1 MDAETAEAAVAEGA
15 RRVDRPTRRVV
26 ALMAALIV
34 FGSVLLTLVLHNPP
48 QPSTVLTIPWWV
60 LAALFGAAEVW
71 VFHIQFGREAK
82 SISLS
87 EIPLVLG
94 LFYST
99 PGPLMVA
106 RILGPAVVV
115 LLVRRQTPLKAAL
128 NITLFFA
135 NGAVALATFRL
146 LAGQAASVD
155 SPRSWVAAVAAVTI
169 AICVDLLALSQI
181 LRWYTGGGGR
191 RRDGLVGSLAGVGIA
206 AAAGIL
212 GLVAALTLRLG
223 ALATLPLVT
232 AGVVLMLGFRSYSS
246 LADRHTSLE
255 KLFRFSRELNGSPA
269 ATEVLPAVLEQA
281 RHLMRAEVAEVI
293 RFRAGSSAET
303 GTGLW
308 RYDGNRVTSDA
319 GRHVVMVRTLIES
332 LVRQGATLLT
342 HDVATQ
348 SAFLRARQARE
359 AVVAPLVVEG
369 ETLGVL
375 AVYDRLGEV
384 RGFAESDVQ
393 LLQTVANHASV
404 ALHNEMLIGR
414 LRHDAL
420 HDALTGLPNRSHL
433 TALATSAV
441 ARATAGHS
449 RVAMMIIDLNGF
461 KVVNDT
467 LGHHVGDELIREVA
481 ERFSNAA
488 GPGVT
493 VARLGGDEFAVL
505 LERADLVEQDG
516 VDVATAMIDALTAP
530 IRVGEDRLHLS
541 GAVGIAIAP
550 DHATGVG
557 DLLKRA
563 DIAMYA
569 AKNGPEP
576 AVVYRTDIDL
586 NDPSLL
592 SLMGELREALTNGR
606 IDIEVE
612 PVIDLLGGRLV
623 AAEALV
629 RWHHPTRGT
638 LRPDAFLPLAER
650 NGLIVPLTEL
660 VLERAVAAAS
670 RWRDA
675 GRQIGI
681 SVNLS
686 ARSLL
691 DRTLPGTVAEVLRRH
706 RLPAHLLTL
715 EITESIVIS
724 DADRALGLLAELRAL
739 GVRLALDD
747 FGTGYSSLTYLS
759 ALPIQQLKIDRSF
772 VTRIVDSSRDAAI
785 VTSLIDLAHHLG
797 LQVIAEGVE
806 ASQVA
811 DRLRRLGCEYGQG
824 YHYAMSMNPDD
835 LLTWEMSFAPV
846 EPTGSL
852 RGQVDAVLS

>member
-1 MDAETAEAAVAEGA
+1 MDVETASTAESSRS
-15 RRVDRPTRRVV
+15 RRVERPTRRVV
-26 ALMAALIV
+26 ALMA
-34 FGSVLLTLVLHNPP
+34 VLLLAGTGLLLLVLQDPP
-48 QPSTVLTIPWWV
+48 PPAPGVTIPWWV
-60 LAALFGAAEVW
+60 LAGLFAAAEIW

-94 LFYST
+94 LFYT
-99 PGPLMVA
+99 APGPLMLA
-106 RILGPAVVV
+106 RVLGPAVVV
-115 LLVRRQTPLKAAL
+115 VVHRRQTPLKAAL

-146 LAGQAASVD
+146 LSLGSPVAG
-155 SPRSWVAAVAAVTI
+155 PRTWFAAVAAVTL
-169 AICVDLLALSQI
+169 AIVVDLLALSQI
-181 LRWYTGGGGR
+181 LRWYTGAVR
-191 RRDGLVGSLAGVGIA
+191 PRDSFIGSLAGVGIA
-206 AAAGIL
+206 AAAGVL
-212 GLVAALTLRLG
+212 GLVAVLTLRPG
-223 ALATLPLVT
+223 ALATLPLVA
-232 AGVVLMLGFRSYSS
+232 AGVVLMVGFRSYSS

-255 KLFRFSRELNGSPA
+255 KLFRFSRELTGAPA

-293 RFRAGSSAET
+293 RFRSGATAET
-303 GTGLW
+303 RTGLW

-319 GRHVVMVRTLIES
+319 GKSVVMVRTLIET
-332 LVRQGATLLT
+332 LVRNGATLLT

-348 SAFLRARQARE
+348 SAFLRARRARE

-384 RGFAESDVQ
+384 RG
-393 LLQTVANHASV
+393 VANHASV

-441 ARATAGHS
+441 ARANAGLS
-449 RVAMMIIDLNGF
+449 NVAMMIIDLNGF

-481 ERFSNAA
+481 TRFSAA
-488 GPGVT
+488 AEPGVT

-505 LERADLVEQDG
+505 VERADLAETDG
-516 VDVATAMIDALTAP
+516 LDVAARMIDALTAP
-530 IRVGEDRLHLS
+530 VRVGEDRLHLS
-541 GAVGIAIAP
+541 GSIGIALAP
-550 DHATGVG
+550 EHATGVG

-569 AKNGPEP
+569 AKNGPES
-576 AVVYRTDIDL
+576 AVVYRPDIDV

-592 SLMGELREALTNGR
+592 SLMGELREALGNGR

-612 PVIDLLGGRLV
+612 PVIDLLAGRLV

-660 VLERAVAAAS
+660 VLDRAVAACAA
-670 RWRDA
+670 WRAA
-675 GRQIGI
+675 GRQLGI

-691 DRTLPGTVAEVLRRH
+691 DRTLPGTVAEVLRRY

-724 DADRALGLLAELRAL
+724 DADRALGLLAELRSL

-772 VTRIVDSSRDAAI
+772 VTRIVESGRDAAI

-806 ASQVA
+806 AAPVA

-824 YHYAMSMNPDD
+824 YYYSMSMDPTE
-835 LLTWEMSFAPV
+835 LLEWADRFAPLDT
-846 EPTGSL
+846 PASL
-852 RGQVDAVLS
+852 RGQVDAVLG

>member
-1 MDAETAEAAVAEGA
+1 MTSNAGAQDGAVP
-15 RRVDRPTRRVV
+15 RRVSRPTRRVV
-26 ALMAALIV
+26 ALICFLAVA
-34 FGSVLLTLVLHNPP
+34 GTVLFVAVLHNPP
-48 QPSTVLTIPWWV
+48 TPPQGLHIPWWV
-60 LAALFGAAEVW
+60 LAALFGATEVW
-71 VFHIQFGREAK
+71 VFHLQFGREAK
-82 SISLS
+82 SISIS

-99 PGPLMVA
+99 PGPLMLGRV
-106 RILGPAVVV
+106 LGPAVVV
-115 LLVRRQTPLKAAL
+115 ILWRRQTPLKAAL
-128 NITLFFA
+128 NIALFYA
-135 NGAVALATFRL
+135 NGAVAIVTFRL
-146 LAGQAASVD
+146 LGGGSVAD
-155 SPRSWVAAVAAVTI
+155 GPRTWAAAVAAATLSI
-169 AICVDLLALSQI
+169 AVDLCVLSLI
-181 LRWYTGGGGR
+181 LRWYTGGR
-191 RRDGLVGSLAGVGIA
+191 RKDGVAGSLAGLFIA
-206 AAAGIL
+206 AASSIIGI
-212 GLVAALTLRLG
+212 VSVLTLRLG
-223 ALATLPLVT
+223 PLATIPLIL
-232 AGVVLMLGFRSYSS
+232 AGVVLMVGYRSYSA

-255 KLFRFSRELNGSPA
+255 RLFRFSRELNGAPA
-269 ATEVLPAVLEQA
+269 TTEVLPAVLEQA
-281 RHLMRAEVAEVI
+281 RHLMRAEVAEVL
-293 RFRAGSSAET
+293 RFSGAGTSSPAAS
-303 GTGLW
+303 LW
-308 RYDGNRVTSDA
+308 RYDGERVVTDSDE
-319 GRHVVMVRTLIES
+319 RTALSQRLIQS
-332 LVRQGATLLT
+332 LVTDGEAILLT
-342 HDVATQ
+342 HDQPTA
-348 SAFLRARQARE
+348 SAFLRSRVAGE
-359 AVVAPLVVEG
+359 AVVAPLTVEG
-369 ETLGVL
+369 ETVGVL

-384 RGFAESDVQ
+384 RGFADSDVR
-393 LLQTVANHASV
+393 LPQTVANHASV

-441 ARATAGHS
+441 ARAASGKS

-467 LGHHVGDELIREVA
+467 LGHHVGDQLIYEVA
-481 ERFSNAA
+481 ARLLAAA

-505 LERADLVEQDG
+505 VEPAVGDAMG
-516 VDVATAMIDALTAP
+516 VAAIMIDALTRP
-530 IRVGEDRLHLS
+530 VLIGEDRLHLS

-550 DHATGVG
+550 DHATAVG

-569 AKNGPEP
+569 AKNGPES
-576 AVVYRTDIDL
+576 AVVYRPDIDV

-592 SLMGELREALTNGR
+592 SLMGELREALTNGE

-612 PVIDLLGGRLV
+612 PVMDLIGGRII

-638 LRPDAFLPLAER
+638 LRPDTFLPLAER

-660 VLERAVAAAS
+660 VLNRAVAACAG
-670 RWRDA
+670 WRTA
-675 GRQIGI
+675 GLNAGI

-691 DRTLPGTVAEVLRRH
+691 DRTLPGTVADVLRRY

-724 DADRALGLLAELRAL
+724 DADRAIGLLAELRAL

-772 VTRIVDSSRDAAI
+772 VTRIMESARDAAI

-797 LQVIAEGVE
+797 LQVIAEGIE
-806 ASQVA
+806 DADVA
-811 DRLRRLGCEYGQG
+811 ERLRRLGCEYGQG
-824 YHYAMSMNPDD
+824 YFFSMSMNPD
-835 LLTWEMSFAPV
+835 LLPDWAARAMPL
-846 EPTGSL
+846 EPLGSL
-852 RGQVDAVLS
+852 RGQVNALIR

>member
-1 MDAETAEAAVAEGA
+1 MDAETAQAAGTDGA

-26 ALMAALIV
+26 ALM
-34 FGSVLLTLVLHNPP
+34 GVLLLFGTALLVLVLRNPVHP
-48 QPSTVLTIPWWV
+48 ASGVTIPWWV
-60 LAALFGAAEVW
+60 LAGLFGAAEIW

-94 LFYST
+94 LFYAA

-106 RILGPAVVV
+106 RVLGPAVVV
-115 LLVRRQTPLKAAL
+115 LLHRRQTPLKAAL
-128 NITLFFA
+128 NMTLFFA

-146 LAGQAASVD
+146 LAGDSSVD
-155 SPRSWVAAVAAVTI
+155 NARSWFAAVAAVTL
-169 AICVDLLALSQI
+169 AIVVDLLALSQI
-181 LRWYTGGGGR
+181 LRWYTGGVR
-191 RRDGLVGSLAGVGIA
+191 RRDGFVGSLAGVGIA
-206 AAAGIL
+206 GAAGIL
-212 GLVAALTLRLG
+212 GLVAVLTLRLG
-223 ALATLPLVT
+223 PLATLPLVT
-232 AGVVLMLGFRSYSS
+232 AGVVLMVGFRSYSS

-255 KLFRFSRELNGSPA
+255 KLFRFSRELTGAPA

-293 RFRAGSSAET
+293 RFRAGSTAESS
-303 GTGLW
+303 TGLW
-308 RYDGNRVTSDA
+308 RYDGSRVTSDA
-319 GRHVVMVRTLIES
+319 GKHVAMVRTLIES
-332 LVRQGATLLT
+332 LIREGATLLT

-348 SAFLRARQARE
+348 SAFLRARRARE

-481 ERFSNAA
+481 TRFSRAA
-488 GPGVT
+488 DPGVT

-505 LERADLVEQDG
+505 LERADLVEADG
-516 VDVATAMIDALTAP
+516 MDVASRMIDALTAP
-530 IRVGEDRLHLS
+530 VLVGEDRLHLS
-541 GAVGIAIAP
+541 GSVGIALAP

-569 AKNGPEP
+569 AKNGPES
-576 AVVYRTDIDL
+576 AVVYRPDIDV

-592 SLMGELREALTNGR
+592 SLMGELREALSNGR

-612 PVIDLLGGRLV
+612 PVIDLLAGRLV

-660 VLERAVAAAS
+660 VLDRAVAACAQ
-670 RWRDA
+670 WRAD
-675 GRQIGI
+675 GRQLGI

-691 DRTLPGTVAEVLRRH
+691 DRTLPGTVAEVLRRY

-772 VTRIVDSSRDAAI
+772 VTRIVESSRDAAI

-806 ASQVA
+806 APQVA

-824 YHYAMSMNPDD
+824 YYYSMSMNPAELPAWADN
-835 LLTWEMSFAPV
+835 FAPL
-846 EPTGSL
+846 ETPASL
-852 RGQVDAVLS
+852 RGQVDAILR

>member
-1 MDAETAEAAVAEGA
+1 M
-15 RRVDRPTRRVV
+15 V
-26 ALMAALIV
+26 ALLVAGTA
-34 FGSVLLTLVLHNPP
+34 LLTVVLHSPEQPP
-48 QPSTVLTIPWWV
+48 TGVVIPWWV
-60 LAALFGAAEVW
+60 LAGLFGAAEVW

-94 LFYST
+94 LFYAA

-106 RILGPAVVV
+106 RVLGPAAVV
-115 LLVRRQTPLKAAL
+115 LLHRRQTPLKAAL
-128 NITLFFA
+128 NVTLFYA

-146 LAGQAASVD
+146 LSGGTSVD
-155 SPRSWVAAVAAVTI
+155 GARSWLAAVAAVTLAI
-169 AICVDLLALSQI
+169 AVDLLALSQI
-181 LRWYTGGGGR
+181 LRWYIGGVR
-191 RRDGLVGSLAGVGIA
+191 RRDGSVGSLAGVAIA
-206 AAAGIL
+206 AAAGVL
-212 GLVAALTLRLG
+212 GLVAVLTLRLG
-223 ALATLPLVT
+223 PLATLPLVS
-232 AGVVLMLGFRSYSS
+232 AGVVLMVGFRSYSS

-255 KLFRFSRELNGSPA
+255 RLFRFSRELTGAPA

-281 RHLMRAEVAEVI
+281 RALMRAEVAEVI
-293 RFRAGSSAET
+293 RFRVGTTADTA
-303 GTGLW
+303 TGLW

-319 GRHVVMVRTLIES
+319 GPTVAMVRTLIES
-332 LVRQGATLLT
+332 LIRGGAALLT
-342 HDVATQ
+342 HEVATQ
-348 SAFLRARQARE
+348 SAFLRARRARE

-441 ARATAGHS
+441 RRATDGDS
-449 RVAMMIIDLNGF
+449 QVAMMIIDLNGF

-481 ERFSNAA
+481 TRFSAAA
-488 GPGVT
+488 GPDVT

-505 LERADLVEQDG
+505 LEEAELTESHTI
-516 VDVATAMIDALTAP
+516 DVAARLVDALSAP
-530 IRVGEDRLHLS
+530 VRVGEDRLHLS
-541 GAVGIAIAP
+541 GAVGIALAP
-550 DHATGVG
+550 QHATAVG

-569 AKNGPEP
+569 AKNGGE
-576 AVVYRTDIDL
+576 ATVVYRPDIDV
-586 NDPSLL
+586 NDPALL
-592 SLMGELREALTNGR
+592 SLMGELREALSSGR

-612 PVIDLLGGRLV
+612 PVIDLLAGRLI

-660 VLERAVAAAS
+660 VLDRAVAACAA
-670 RWRDA
+670 WRAA
-675 GRQIGI
+675 GTELGI

-691 DRTLPGTVAEVLRRH
+691 DRTLPGTVADVLLKY

-806 ASQVA
+806 EVRVA

-824 YHYAMSMNPDD
+824 YLFSMSMAPAK
-835 LLTWEMSFAPV
+835 LLPWAEEHAPI
-846 EPTGSL
+846 EIAGSL
-852 RGQVDAVLS
+852 RGQVDALLG

>member
-1 MDAETAEAAVAEGA
+1 MG
-15 RRVDRPTRRVV
+15 
-26 ALMAALIV
+26 
-34 FGSVLLTLVLHNPP
+34 VLLLCGTTLALLVLRHP
-48 QPSTVLTIPWWV
+48 TVPAPGVTIPWWV
-60 LAALFGAAEVW
+60 LAGLFGAAEIW

-94 LFYST
+94 LFYAA
-99 PGPLMVA
+99 PGPLMVG
-106 RILGPAVVV
+106 RVLGPAVIV
-115 LLVRRQTPLKAAL
+115 LLHRRQTPLKATL

-146 LAGQAASVD
+146 LAGGSSVD
-155 SPRSWVAAVAAVTI
+155 GPRSWFAAVAAVTL
-169 AICVDLLALSQI
+169 AIVVDLLALSQI

-191 RRDGLVGSLAGVGIA
+191 RRDVFVGSMAGVAIA

-212 GLVAALTLRLG
+212 GLVAVLTLRLG
-223 ALATLPLVT
+223 PLATVPLVT
-232 AGVVLMLGFRSYSS
+232 AGVVLMVGFRSYSS

-255 KLFRFSRELNGSPA
+255 KLFRFSRELTGAPA
-269 ATEVLPAVLEQA
+269 ATDVLPAVLEQA

-293 RFRAGSSAET
+293 RFRAGTNAET
-303 GTGLW
+303 STGLW
-308 RYDGNRVTSDA
+308 RYDGTRVTSDA
-319 GRHVVMVRTLIES
+319 GKHVAMVRTLIES
-332 LVRQGATLLT
+332 LVREGATLLT

-348 SAFLRARQARE
+348 SAFLRARRARE

-441 ARATAGHS
+441 ARANAGHS

-481 ERFSNAA
+481 SRFSAA
-488 GPGVT
+488 ADPGVT

-505 LERADLVEQDG
+505 LERSDLVEADG
-516 VDVATAMIDALTAP
+516 QDVATRMMDALTAP
-530 IRVGEDRLHLS
+530 VLVGEDRLHLS
-541 GAVGIAIAP
+541 GSVGIALAP

-569 AKNGPEP
+569 AKNGPES
-576 AVVYRTDIDL
+576 AVVYRPDIDV

-612 PVIDLLGGRLV
+612 PVIDLLAGRLV

-660 VLERAVAAAS
+660 VLDRAVAACAQ
-670 RWRDA
+670 WRAD
-675 GRQIGI
+675 GRQLGI

-691 DRTLPGTVAEVLRRH
+691 DRTLPGTVAEVLRRY

-772 VTRIVDSSRDAAI
+772 VTRIVESSRDAAI

-797 LQVIAEGVE
+797 LEVIAEGVE
-806 ASQVA
+806 AAQVA

-824 YHYAMSMNPDD
+824 YFYSMSMNPTELIAWAD
-835 LLTWEMSFAPV
+835 SFAPL
-846 EPTGSL
+846 ETPASL
-852 RGQVDAVLS
+852 RGQVDAILR

>member
-1 MDAETAEAAVAEGA
+1 M
-15 RRVDRPTRRVV
+15 
-26 ALMAALIV
+26 
-34 FGSVLLTLVLHNPP
+34 
-48 QPSTVLTIPWWV
+48 
-60 LAALFGAAEVW
+60 
-71 VFHIQFGREAK
+71 
-82 SISLS
+82 
-87 EIPLVLG
+87 
-94 LFYST
+94 
-99 PGPLMVA
+99 
-106 RILGPAVVV
+106 
-115 LLVRRQTPLKAAL
+115 
-128 NITLFFA
+128 
-135 NGAVALATFRL
+135 
-146 LAGQAASVD
+146 
-155 SPRSWVAAVAAVTI
+155 
-169 AICVDLLALSQI
+169 
-181 LRWYTGGGGR
+181 
-191 RRDGLVGSLAGVGIA
+191 
-206 AAAGIL
+206 
-212 GLVAALTLRLG
+212 
-223 ALATLPLVT
+223 
-232 AGVVLMLGFRSYSS
+232 
-246 LADRHTSLE
+246 
-255 KLFRFSRELNGSPA
+255 
-269 ATEVLPAVLEQA
+269 
-281 RHLMRAEVAEVI
+281 
-293 RFRAGSSAET
+293 
-303 GTGLW
+303 
-308 RYDGNRVTSDA
+308 
-319 GRHVVMVRTLIES
+319 
-332 LVRQGATLLT
+332 
-342 HDVATQ
+342 
-348 SAFLRARQARE
+348 
-359 AVVAPLVVEG
+359 
-369 ETLGVL
+369 L

-481 ERFSNAA
+481 ERFSSAA

-505 LERADLVEQDG
+505 LERADLVEADG
-516 VDVATAMIDALTAP
+516 LEIAARMIDALTAP
-530 IRVGEDRLHLS
+530 VRVGEDRLHLS
-541 GAVGIAIAP
+541 GAVGIALAP

-569 AKNGPEP
+569 AKNGPEN
-576 AVVYRTDIDL
+576 AVVYRPDIDL

-612 PVIDLLGGRLV
+612 PVIDLLAGQAGRGRGPRTV
-623 AAEALV
+623 APPDARHAAPGRV
-629 RWHHPTRGT
+629 PPAGRAQ
-638 LRPDAFLPLAER
+638 RPDRPAHRAGAGPR
-650 NGLIVPLTEL
+650 G
-660 VLERAVAAAS
+660 RGGGAVARRPAAS
-670 RWRDA
+670 
-675 GRQIGI
+675 
-681 SVNLS
+681 S
-686 ARSLL
+686 ASRSTS
-691 DRTLPGTVAEVLRRH
+691 RRARCWTVRCPGTVAEVLRRH

-797 LQVIAEGVE
+797 PAGDRRGRRGVAGSGPAAPAGLRVRPGLLLRDVDGPGTAAELGRQRSPRWSRPARCAARSTPSSAEPRACPSVRGPPRD
-806 ASQVA
+806 SRTCRDVRRSGSRNSFDVGA
-811 DRLRRLGCEYGQG
+811 DSCDRMCE
-824 YHYAMSMNPDD
+824 
-835 LLTWEMSFAPV
+835 
-846 EPTGSL
+846 
-852 RGQVDAVLS
+852 